1 MTSSTGSGYLSAL
14 LEGRQ
19 LLLNLV
25 HGVGVNESAVVDGNR
40 VPVARV
46 PVAVVLLQGQ
56 LTRVKVVDLHDHSH
70 T

>member
-40 VPVARV
+40 VAQV

>member
-1 MTSSTGSGYLSAL
+1 MTSSPGSGYLSAL

-40 VPVARV
+40 VAARV

>member
-40 VPVARV
+40 QVAHV

>member
-40 VPVARV
+40 VPAARV

>member
-40 VPVARV
+40 VVASV

>member
-40 VPVARV
+40 VAARV

>member
-40 VPVARV
+40 AAHV

>member
-40 VPVARV
+40 VVARV

>member
-25 HGVGVNESAVVDGNR
+25 HGVGVNESAVVDGN
-40 VPVARV
+40 PVARV

>member
-40 VPVARV
+40 AARV

>member
-40 VPVARV
+40 VASV

>member
-40 VPVARV
+40 VSRV

>member
-40 VPVARV
+40 VVAHV